1 MFCFEM
7 VFVAFEINVIYTV
20 ISKNWKAFEEN
31 EWMNE
36 CFFFNSH
43 DSAMYILDQAN
54 VINHASDAGLIAWP
68 VDVVA
73 DP

>member
-1 MFCFEM
+1 MFCLDM
-7 VFVAFEINVIYTV
+7 VFGSIWNVIKAV
-20 ISKNWKAFEEN
+20 INTSWKAFKEN

-36 CFFFNSH
+36 CFFNSH

-68 VDVVA
+68 TDLMA